1 MEIVIVSDN
10 HGRKEI
16 LEKIRHAYPN
26 ADAYIHCG
34 DSEMD
39 EYDLKP
45 YLSVMGNNDWN
56 YFPEYRVVGVG
67 DKRVLVIHSHTLPY
81 GNTVKNLVKL
91 AKKESCDI
99 ACYGHTHR
107 YDDQIYEGIQV
118 VNPGSLFYNRDGS
131 KPSYAILREVDGIIT
146 VKRKFAEDL

>member
-1 MEIVIVSDN
+1 MELVIVSDN
-10 HGRKEI
+10 HGKREI
-16 LEKIRHAYPN
+16 LNKIYSAYPN

-39 EYDLKP
+39 EESLKP
-45 YLSVMGNNDWN
+45 YKSVMGNNDWN
-56 YFPEYRVVGVG
+56 YFPEYRVVGVN
-67 DKRVLVIHSHTLPY
+67 DKRILVIHSHTLPY

-107 YDDQIYEGIQV
+107 FDSQEVENVHVI
-118 VNPGSLFYNRDGS
+118 NPGSLFYNRDGS
-131 KPSYAILREVDGIIT
+131 KPSYAILREKDGIIT
-146 VKRKFAEDL
+146 VTHEFAEDL